1 MIAGRYQLEREIGRG
16 GMGSVWLAHDRVL
29 DRTVAIKRIGRAPGP
44 DSDPDLRR
52 AMREARLAA
61 TLSHSHVVAV
71 FDLAVE
77 DDQQWLVMEYVE
89 GVTLAQLVQRDGPL
103 TPDRAAALLKQAAD
117 ALAAAHQSGIV
128 HRDVKPSN
136 ILVTADGHVK
146 LTDFGIARATGDD
159 TMTQTG
165 MVTGSPAYLAPEV
178 ASGRPASAASDVWS
192 LGATLYFV
200 LTGTTA
206 YDAGGN
212 IVGTLYRIVHEE
224 PPRPE
229 EAGWL
234 AALLEHTMAV
244 APGDRWSMSAVQAFL
259 GSGGSTSTAVAQ
271 TPPVSSE
278 GPATSTR
285 ELTEVA
291 SSTSRT
297 STSRASTSRSQARS
311 TPWVSRPIAAVI
323 AVAVVLVSVVAW
335 VLLNGGKEQDPPNS
349 GPRSESPSSPVT
361 SKSTT
366 KGPTAA
372 GMQAFVT
379 TYLDTVTQDPTAA
392 WDMLTPEFQAE
403 SGDFQSYRSAWN
415 KRVSADVSN
424 IDADPDNL
432 TVSYDVTY
440 LDKKG
445 KVVLED
451 RPTLTLTFRDGVY
464 LIAGEA

>member
-1 MIAGRYQLEREIGRG
+1 
-16 GMGSVWLAHDRVL
+16 MGSVWLAHDRVL

-44 DSDPDLRR
+44 EGDPDLRR

-89 GVTLAQLVQRDGPL
+89 GLTLAQLVKRDGPL
-103 TPDRAAALLKQAAD
+103 TPDRAAGLLKQAAD
-117 ALAAAHQSGIV
+117 ALAAAHHSGIV

-136 ILVTADGHVK
+136 ILVTGEDHVT

-178 ASGRPASAASDVWS
+178 ASGRPATAASDVWS

-212 IVGTLYRIVHEE
+212 IVATLYRIVHED

-244 APGDRWSMSAVQAFL
+244 DPGDRWSMSAVQAFL
-259 GSGGSTSTAVAQ
+259 GSSGSTQTAVR
-271 TPPVSSE
+271 PGRP
-278 GPATSTR
+278 PATSEDSATGTQ
-285 ELTEVA
+285 ELTGIRSSG
-291 SSTSRT
+291 SSTR
-297 STSRASTSRSQARS
+297 SRSHARS
-311 TPWVSRPIAAVI
+311 TPWFTRPIAAVI

-335 VLLNGGKEQDPPNS
+335 VLLGGEKEQASPDPGRDGES
-349 GPRSESPSSPVT
+349 SSVESES
-361 SKSTT
+361 STQ
-366 KGPTAA
+366 GPTAE
-372 GMQAFVT
+372 GMQEFVT
-379 TYLDTVTQDPTAA
+379 TYLDTVTQDPADA
-392 WDMLTPEFQAE
+392 WTMLTPEFQAE
-403 SGDFQSYRSAWN
+403 SGPFQKYDKAWQ
-415 KRVSADVSN
+415 KRPSADVSN
-424 IDADPDNL
+424 IEADPDSL

-440 LDKKG
+440 FDKNG
-445 KVVLED
+445 KEVLED
-451 RPTLTLTFRDGVY
+451 RPTLTLTFQDGEY
-464 LIAGEA
+464 LIDAEA

>member
-1 MIAGRYQLEREIGRG
+1 MVIAGRYQLEREIGRG

-44 DSDPDLRR
+44 DGDPDLRR

-89 GVTLAQLVQRDGPL
+89 GLTLAQLVQRDGPL
-103 TPDRAAALLKQAAD
+103 TPDRAAGLLKQAAD

-212 IVGTLYRIVHEE
+212 IVGTLYRIVHED

-244 APGDRWSMSAVQAFL
+244 EPGDRWSMSAVQAFL
-259 GSGGSTSTAVAQ
+259 GSSGSTPTAVRPG
-271 TPPVSSE
+271 PPVASE
-278 GPATSTR
+278 GPATGTQ
-285 ELTEVA
+285 ELTGIG
-291 SSTSRT
+291 SSS
-297 STSRASTSRSQARS
+297 SH
-311 TPWVSRPIAAVI
+311 
-323 AVAVVLVSVVAW
+323 
-335 VLLNGGKEQDPPNS
+335 
-349 GPRSESPSSPVT
+349 SPAP
-361 SKSTT
+361 
-366 KGPTAA
+366 
-372 GMQAFVT
+372 
-379 TYLDTVTQDPTAA
+379 DPTPGPP
-392 WDMLTPEFQAE
+392 LGSP
-403 SGDFQSYRSAWN
+403 
-415 KRVSADVSN
+415 
-424 IDADPDNL
+424 DP
-432 TVSYDVTY
+432 SQ
-440 LDKKG
+440 
-445 KVVLED
+445 
-451 RPTLTLTFRDGVY
+451 P
-464 LIAGEA
+464 

>member
-44 DSDPDLRR
+44 DGDPDLRR

-89 GVTLAQLVQRDGPL
+89 GLTLAQLVQRDGPL
-103 TPDRAAALLKQAAD
+103 TPDRAAGLLKQAAD
-117 ALAAAHQSGIV
+117 ALAAAHHSGIV

-136 ILVTADGHVK
+136 ILVTGEGHVK

-178 ASGRPASAASDVWS
+178 ASGRPATAASDVWS

-212 IVGTLYRIVHEE
+212 IVATLYRIVHED

-244 APGDRWSMSAVQAFL
+244 EPGDRWSMSAVQAFL
-259 GSGGSTSTAVAQ
+259 GSSGSTPTAVTSA
-271 TPPVSSE
+271 PPVASE
-278 GPATSTR
+278 DRATGTQ
-285 ELTEVA
+285 ELTGIR
-291 SSTSRT
+291 SSG
-297 STSRASTSRSQARS
+297 STTRSRSQARS
-311 TPWVSRPIAAVI
+311 TPWFTRPIAAVI

-335 VLLNGGKEQDPPNS
+335 VLLGGEKEQASDS
-349 GPRSESPSSPVT
+349 GPPGESPSSPVT
-361 SKSTT
+361 SESTT
-366 KGPTAA
+366 EGPTAE
-372 GMQAFVT
+372 GMQEFVT
-379 TYLDTVTQDPTAA
+379 TYLDTVTQDPADA
-392 WDMLTPEFQAE
+392 WTMLTPAFQAE
-403 SGDFQSYRSAWN
+403 SGPFQKYDQAWQ
-415 KRVSADVSN
+415 KRPSADVSN
-424 IDADPDNL
+424 IEADPDNL

-440 LDKKG
+440 FDKKG
-445 KVVLED
+445 KEVLED
-451 RPTLTLTFRDGVY
+451 RPTLTLTFQDGDY
-464 LIAGEA
+464 LIDDEA

>member
-1 MIAGRYQLEREIGRG
+1 MVIAGRYQLEREIGRG

-44 DSDPDLRR
+44 DGDPDLRR

-89 GVTLAQLVQRDGPL
+89 GLTLAQLVQRDGPL
-103 TPDRAAALLKQAAD
+103 TPDRAAGLLKQAAD

-212 IVGTLYRIVHEE
+212 IVATLYRIVHED

-244 APGDRWSMSAVQAFL
+244 EPGDRWSMSAVQAFL
-259 GSGGSTSTAVAQ
+259 GSGGSTPTAVSPR
-271 TPPVSSE
+271 PPVASE
-278 GPATSTR
+278 GPATGTQ
-285 ELTEVA
+285 ELTGV
-291 SSTSRT
+291 
-297 STSRASTSRSQARS
+297 
-311 TPWVSRPIAAVI
+311 
-323 AVAVVLVSVVAW
+323 
-335 VLLNGGKEQDPPNS
+335 DPPA
-349 GPRSESPSSPVT
+349 PAPP
-361 SKSTT
+361 
-366 KGPTAA
+366 PPAP
-372 GMQAFVT
+372 
-379 TYLDTVTQDPTAA
+379 DPT
-392 WDMLTPEFQAE
+392 PGPPHG
-403 SGDFQSYRSAWN
+403 SP
-415 KRVSADVSN
+415 
-424 IDADPDNL
+424 DP
-432 TVSYDVTY
+432 SQ
-440 LDKKG
+440 
-445 KVVLED
+445 
-451 RPTLTLTFRDGVY
+451 P
-464 LIAGEA
+464 